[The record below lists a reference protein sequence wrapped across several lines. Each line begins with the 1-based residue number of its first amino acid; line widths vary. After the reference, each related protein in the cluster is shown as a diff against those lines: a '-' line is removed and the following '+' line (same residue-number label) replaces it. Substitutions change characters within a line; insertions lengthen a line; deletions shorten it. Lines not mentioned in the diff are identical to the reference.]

1 MNRMIMMLLF
11 LTAGLAAVGSQ
22 ERDPAELAFE
32 QAIHQIINV
41 YLQAEIENFN
51 IIITVREDQPAQWR
65 ARIEVYKYQSFEI
78 VIDATNKTIQ
88 MIDNNN
94 TIDFYQSRNG
104 PEHHSGKYWII
115 EHFQKG
121 H

>member
-51 IIITVREDQPAQWR
+51 IIITVREDHPSRWR

-78 VIDATNKTIQ
+78 VIDAMNKTIQ
-88 MIDNNN
+88 IIDNTK